1 MLLSECKHE
10 MELVQAELDDTTPRL
25 YDLEQT
31 SRRVF
36 TTLREFARKH
46 ETQLTSNAHDL
57 TTTGELVAQMKQMI
71 RTSADDSS
79 VLPMLLT
86 YLTAFLR
93 QV

>member
-57 TTTGELVAQMKQMI
+57 TSDDDRRTGGSDE
-71 RTSADDSS
+71 ADDKN
-79 VLPMLLT
+79 VGR
-86 YLTAFLR
+86 R
-93 QV
+93 Q